1 MAFGQWMIIEF
12 TPEQLLQLELEA
24 RSLLNAQDDQQ
35 VRALAA
41 SVWKQSRYQEKLLRQ
56 AIGEISRL
64 ELEQITAN
72 YNPVRSLGQRL
83 RRMLGWN

>member
-1 MAFGQWMIIEF
+1 MAFGEWMIVEF

-35 VRALAA
+35 VRALTA

-72 YNPVRSLGQRL
+72 YSPTRSLGQRF
-83 RRMLGWN
+83 RRLLGWN